1 MGENFKLRW
10 NDHHSI
16 FFSTAEALCQGDHLT
31 DVTLSCGKREFSAH
45 KLVLSVCSTY
55 FNELFTP
62 KSNKNRPANGAAIVY
77 LKDVDAHHMELLLN
91 FMYRGEINVE
101 EDELMDLIATA
112 RGLSIRGLSDSDE
125 DSNEQEEPQEVK
137 NTNENSS
144 SSRQIPPSHPP
155 PSSNNVPKS
164 HQTLSKAVKRSKS
177 PLSQPSTSSGATP
190 EISLEPDFKPSA
202 SKKIKQESAVVHH
215 AAEPEVIEAYDDDSG
230 GGAEEEA
237 EEFENPEA
245 VYVEGQEDQYNLEE
259 GEGEEDDGMM
269 YDGEL
274 PHPEAEMGNFT
285 SGDGAGNG
293 VNLLGSKQSR
303 CPLCLKMVSVLDR
316 HIRIHS
322 GEKPF
327 ACHLCDYRSNQSSNL
342 NSHIR
347 KKHSIVSTNQSLS

>member
-62 KSNKNRPANGAAIVY
+62 KSNQKNRPANGAAIVY

-101 EDELMDLIATA
+101 EAELMDLIATA

-125 DSNEQEEPQEVK
+125 DSNNQ
-137 NTNENSS
+137 TNENSS
-144 SSRQIPPSHPP
+144 SSRQIPPSHQAPP
-155 PSSNNVPKS
+155 SNNVPKS
-164 HQTLSKAVKRSKS
+164 HIQTSKAVKRSKS
-177 PLSQPSTSSGATP
+177 PSQPSTSSGATSS
-190 EISLEPDFKPSA
+190 EISLEPSA

-215 AAEPEVIEAYDDDSG
+215 AAPEVIEAYDNDSG

-259 GEGEEDDGMM
+259 GEGEDGMM

-274 PHPEAEMGNFT
+274 PHPEVSKFFY
-285 SGDGAGNG
+285 
-293 VNLLGSKQSR
+293 LLVQNANSYICS
-303 CPLCLKMVSVLDR
+303 LDQPR
-316 HIRIHS
+316 KLEHF
-322 GEKPF
+322 ELDPF
-327 ACHLCDYRSNQSSNL
+327 MYLLTLFSTFEAFNALIAVEIDLFLLIMMIIAC
-342 NSHIR
+342 
-347 KKHSIVSTNQSLS
+347 